1 MTEQRSVHYIGFW
14 ARFVATL
21 VDTIVLGFIL
31 APVGWLLGFSRE
43 SLVLVNNDGVWVWD
57 APGTFAPALGMHT
70 GLQALALAILVI
82 VFWKW
87 KSATPGKMVIGAV
100 IVDANTLAPP
110 STGQLIGRYLGY
122 FISALFMGLGFLW
135 VAFDGRKQGWHDK
148 LAGTLV
154 IGK

>member
-1 MTEQRSVHYIGFW
+1 MAEQQQAVHYTVHYVGFW

-43 SLVLVNNDGVWVWD
+43 SLVLVNNDGVWIWD
-57 APGTFAPALGMHT
+57 APGSFAPALGIQP
-70 GLQALALAILVI
+70 GLQWLAFAVLVI
-82 VFWKW
+82 LFWKW

-100 IVDANTLAPP
+100 IVDAQTLEPP

-122 FISALFMGLGFLW
+122 LVSALFMG
-135 VAFDGRKQGWHDK
+135 
-148 LAGTLV
+148 
-154 IGK
+154 